1 MSNKRKIINDPVH
14 GFITISDELLF
25 DIIEHSFF
33 QRLRR
38 INQLGLSCLVYPGAT
53 HTRFSHTLGAMFLVG
68 KAIETLRM
76 KGVEISEEESLATH
90 IAILFHDMG
99 HAPFSHS
106 LENKL
111 IEKTS
116 HEKLSLLFMEEL
128 NKEFNNKLELG
139 IKIFKNEYARCFLHQ
154 LVSSQLDVDRLDY
167 LSRDSFFT
175 GVSEGIIGTERIISM
190 LNVHKDQLVVEEK
203 GIYSIEKFIISRRLM
218 YWQVYLH
225 KAVLSSELL
234 LVKMIERARE
244 LKSIGENVFASP
256 DLNLFL
262 ERKYTFQD
270 FLEDNRLL
278 YRYANIDDSDILS
291 AAKVW
296 TTHSDLILSTL
307 AKSLVDRRLF
317 KMELQSQPFDK
328 EKIEEIQENVCK
340 AFGIDHKDIHYFVS
354 TEEVKN
360 NAYSFSDEEINVLYK
375 SGDCKDISK
384 ASDQLDKHF
393 LEKVVRKYYLS
404 YPRIR

>member
-25 DIIEHSFF
+25 DIIEHPFF

-38 INQLGLSCLVYPGAT
+38 INQLGLSYLVYPGAT
-53 HTRFSHTLGAMFLVG
+53 HTRFGHTLGAMFLTG
-68 KAIETLRM
+68 KAIETLRI
-76 KGVEISEEESLATH
+76 KGAKISDEESLATH

-111 IEKTS
+111 VEKTS
-116 HEKLSLLFMEEL
+116 HEKLSLLCMEEL
-128 NKEFNNKLELG
+128 NKKFDNKLELA
-139 IKIFKNEYARCFLHQ
+139 IKIFKNEYSRCFLHQ
-154 LVSSQLDVDRLDY
+154 LVSSQLDMDRLDY

-190 LNVHKDQLVVEEK
+190 LNVHNDQLVVEEK

-225 KAVLSSELL
+225 KAVLSSELI
-234 LVKMIERARE
+234 LVKMIERAKE
-244 LKSIGENVFASP
+244 LKSLGENVFASP
-256 DLNLFL
+256 NLSLFL
-262 ERKYTFQD
+262 ERRYTYQD
-270 FLEDNRLL
+270 FLENSQLL
-278 YRYANIDDSDILS
+278 YQYMNIDDSDIMS

-296 TTHSDLILSTL
+296 TTHPDLILSKL
-307 AKSLVDRRLF
+307 AKSLVERHLF
-317 KMELQSQPFDK
+317 KMELQPQPFSK
-328 EKIEEIQENVCK
+328 ERIEEMQNRISKILN
-340 AFGIDHKDIHYFVS
+340 IDSKDIHYFVS

-360 NAYSFSDEEINVLYK
+360 NAYSFSDEEINILYK
-375 SGDCKDISK
+375 NGDCKDISK

-393 LEKVVRKYYLS
+393 LEKIVRKYYLS
-404 YPRIR
+404 YPKIA

>member
-25 DIIEHSFF
+25 DIIEHPFF

-53 HTRFSHTLGAMFLVG
+53 HTRFGHTLGAMFLVG

-128 NKEFNNKLELG
+128 NKEFDNKLELG

-262 ERKYTFQD
+262 EKKYTFQD

-328 EKIEEIQENVCK
+328 EKIEEIQDNVCK
-340 AFGIDHKDIHYFVS
+340 TFGIDHKDIHYFVS

-404 YPRIR
+404 YPRI